1 MRLPAPTE
9 SRHRHLTGWRW
20 HYDGARCE
28 TPPVAVSILLV
39 EDDPRLQALGR
50 KVLERQGYQV
60 TLAGDGE
67 QAVEATAAN
76 SFDLVLMDLSMPKM
90 DGHQAT
96 RLIKARTPGL
106 PIVAVTAHAMA
117 ADRER
122 CVESGFDTF
131 LAKPYQIP
139 DLLAVV
145 QSFAPKPV

>member
-1 MRLPAPTE
+1 MGL
-9 SRHRHLTGWRW
+9 
-20 HYDGARCE
+20 
-28 TPPVAVSILLV
+28 SILLV

-67 QAVEATAAN
+67 QAVTATATGT
-76 SFDLVLMDLSMPKM
+76 FDLVLMDLSMPKM

-96 RLIKARTPGL
+96 RLIKARTPQL

-117 ADRER
+117 SDRER
-122 CVESGFDTF
+122 CIESGFDTF

-145 QSFAPKPV
+145 ESFAPRPV